1 MIFMTAC
8 WCFYSYSDEWR
19 SKGKSFYFSDCYW
32 RRKIFSV
39 SVYGDNGALHWR
51 QENPNFATFNKVGK
65 PNQIITRGGPIQ
77 QDGLLAKLRIPPGHP
92 EGFLEAFAQIY
103 TDLADVI
110 QGSDNSEEIKIIL
123 PNENDG
129 LQIMKFIN
137 ASVNSSKN
145 NSILTDLSSI

>member
-1 MIFMTAC
+1 MN
-8 WCFYSYSDEWR
+8 EGV
-19 SKGKSFYFSDCYW
+19 KGSLS
-32 RRKIFSV
+32 ISQIATGEENNFSV

-51 QENPNFATFNKVGK
+51 QKNPNFATFNKVGK

-77 QDGLLAKLRIPPGHP
+77 QDGLLANLRIPPGHP

-103 TDLADVI
+103 TDVADVI

>member
-1 MIFMTAC
+1 M
-8 WCFYSYSDEWR
+8 
-19 SKGKSFYFSDCYW
+19 
-32 RRKIFSV
+32 
-39 SVYGDNGALHWR
+39 
-51 QENPNFATFNKVGK
+51 
-65 PNQIITRGGPIQ
+65 
-77 QDGLLAKLRIPPGHP
+77 LLLKYI
-92 EGFLEAFAQIY
+92 
-103 TDLADVI
+103 DVADVI

>member
-1 MIFMTAC
+1 
-8 WCFYSYSDEWR
+8 
-19 SKGKSFYFSDCYW
+19 
-32 RRKIFSV
+32 
-39 SVYGDNGALHWR
+39 LHWR

-77 QDGLLAKLRIPPGHP
+77 QDRLLAKLRIPPGHP